1 MPPNPQGDQG
11 MSMLDGVSQCWL
23 LSKSCVVN
31 WDAWGVVVALASAV
45 AVAFLGWQTYRVT
58 SATAKLAK
66 DVKERDDAKARR
78 EEQILAAHIFP
89 EIVRAA
95 VHYRGLAEELKQ
107 PSKLEDIYEIAEG
120 RAILLAAV
128 GDVGLDVVSESV
140 PRLSSLS
147 IGIASAVTQAIGHVT
162 VAKDIAQRFQS
173 YLPKDHD
180 RVRFNIIVRSVE
192 NAAEAFE
199 RAQIAI
205 RGDTIGVA

>member
-1 MPPNPQGDQG
+1 